1 MKGIELP
8 INILVVVAV
17 AVIVLLGLV
26 ALYFSGFVGPAG
38 VMNQESAKQKYC
50 AIIMRSPD
58 GCTGGTDLNSI
69 IISDFDAD
77 RDGELD
83 VGSTWDWDTSSC
95 GGDVTDNEDNLASLL
110 ACYFGV
116 TSERNGLASCG
127 CAI

>member
-1 MKGIELP
+1 VKGIELP

-26 ALYFSGFVGPAG
+26 ALYFSGFMGPAG

-50 AIIMRSPD
+50 ALVMRSPD
-58 GCTGGTDLNSI
+58 GCAGGVALSSI
-69 IISDFDAD
+69 TVSDFDAD
-77 RDGELD
+77 RDGSLD
-83 VGSTWDWDTSSC
+83 AGTTWDWATSTC
-95 GGDVTDNEDNLASLL
+95 GAGASEEDNLAALL

-116 TSERNGLASCG
+116 TSERDGLLSCG